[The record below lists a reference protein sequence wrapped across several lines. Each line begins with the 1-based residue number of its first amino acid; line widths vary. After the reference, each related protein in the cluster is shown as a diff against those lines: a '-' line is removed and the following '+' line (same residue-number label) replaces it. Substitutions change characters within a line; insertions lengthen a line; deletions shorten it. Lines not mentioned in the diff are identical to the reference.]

1 MIDTLM
7 LRDEAQKQLAQ
18 IKTVESGVEY
28 LNKVKAIETWAK
40 AEKKDAILQNAIA
53 EQKIRT
59 QKILGGLLK
68 EELPQGRSV
77 TNSDTLS
84 LNKIGISR
92 NQSSTFQKIASM
104 PEELFEKEIAQA
116 KDETNKRIELTTSRL
131 LKAAKQYELNEKRK
145 DIENNIVEVDIKN
158 VPELFDII
166 YADPPWQYDF
176 SETNNRKIENHYTTM
191 NNEDI
196 MNMKV
201 PCKDNSV
208 LFMWATAPKL
218 PEALQVM
225 KAWGFEYK
233 TNAIWDKETIGMG
246 YWFRGQHELL
256 LVGVKGKFSPPIS
269 SIRISSIIKEKKTKH
284 SKKPYIVADYIE
296 QAYPDKTKI
305 ELFCREPRKGWY
317 VFGNQI

>member
-1 MIDTLM
+1 
-7 LRDEAQKQLAQ
+7 
-18 IKTVESGVEY
+18 
-28 LNKVKAIETWAK
+28 
-40 AEKKDAILQNAIA
+40 
-53 EQKIRT
+53 
-59 QKILGGLLK
+59 
-68 EELPQGRSV
+68 
-77 TNSDTLS
+77 
-84 LNKIGISR
+84 
-92 NQSSTFQKIASM
+92 
-104 PEELFEKEIAQA
+104 
-116 KDETNKRIELTTSRL
+116 
-131 LKAAKQYELNEKRK
+131 
-145 DIENNIVEVDIKN
+145 
-158 VPELFDII
+158 
-166 YADPPWQYDF
+166 
-176 SETNNRKIENHYTTM
+176 M
-191 NNEDI
+191 NNQDI

-284 SKKPYIVADYIE
+284 SKKPYIVAEYIE

>member
-1 MIDTLM
+1 
-7 LRDEAQKQLAQ
+7 
-18 IKTVESGVEY
+18 
-28 LNKVKAIETWAK
+28 
-40 AEKKDAILQNAIA
+40 
-53 EQKIRT
+53 
-59 QKILGGLLK
+59 
-68 EELPQGRSV
+68 
-77 TNSDTLS
+77 
-84 LNKIGISR
+84 
-92 NQSSTFQKIASM
+92 M
-104 PEELFEKEIAQA
+104 PDELFEKEIAQA
-116 KDETNKRIELTTSRL
+116 KDESNKRIELTTSRL

-176 SETNNRKIENHYTTM
+176 AETNNRKIENHYTTM

-284 SKKPYIVADYIE
+284 SKKPYIVAEYIE